1 MTTQAGSTPKFGQ
14 CWGVE
19 EGNRH
24 TDTHSFPFPDTTDFQ
39 ESFVTSGVFS
49 VTELIQVSRSE
60 CPHPAGTRIR
70 EGLIQREGRWRV
82 EGTSGR
88 RLQEVKHLRERVDSG
103 KRKNPITTSSLPR
116 PLQLPSHKPRFLGR
130 AVSRP
135 FPEPKI

>member
-60 CPHPAGTRIR
+60 CPHPP
-70 EGLIQREGRWRV
+70 GLGPGYGRGLFR
-82 EGTSGR
+82 
-88 RLQEVKHLRERVDSG
+88 G
-103 KRKNPITTSSLPR
+103 K
-116 PLQLPSHKPRFLGR
+116 GDG
-130 AVSRP
+130 
-135 FPEPKI
+135 E